1 MNEKIKKLTELYG
14 NEPMPKRFIA
24 ANVAL
29 DNKFFDQAIRWF
41 EKLADQ
47 KEDLDVREKS
57 MEELVKIWLKVESH
71 TNYEKAR
78 EIFTKARDEKY
89 VHLTFLYAHYIFHG
103 DGPYIKDYDIGQE
116 MLERARRLGSVDA
129 CNELGYLYCQGHEGI
144 SKNYGKGMDCF
155 KEAAEMGNV
164 EGIFNLATCYFNK
177 EEQFY
182 DFSLAKLWYARAA
195 GKGDKLSI
203 MMLDKIEKEYA
214 TLKTNRHMQ

>member
-1 MNEKIKKLTELYG
+1 MKKH
-14 NEPMPKRFIA
+14 
-24 ANVAL
+24 V
-29 DNKFFDQAIRWF
+29 KF
-41 EKLADQ
+41 L
-47 KEDLDVREKS
+47 
-57 MEELVKIWLKVESH
+57 LKPE
-71 TNYEKAR
+71 
-78 EIFTKARDEKY
+78 TKNTY
-89 VHLTFLYAHYIFHG
+89 ILLFLYAHYIFHG

-203 MMLDKIEKEYA
+203 MMLDKIEKRVCNFKKQIVICNKIKIGG
-214 TLKTNRHMQ
+214 LKCQRI